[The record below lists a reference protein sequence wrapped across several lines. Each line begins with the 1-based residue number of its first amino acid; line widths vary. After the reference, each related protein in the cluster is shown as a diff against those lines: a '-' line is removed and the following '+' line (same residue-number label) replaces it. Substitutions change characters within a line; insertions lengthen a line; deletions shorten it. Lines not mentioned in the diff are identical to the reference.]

1 MATIGKIT
9 TAKSGSAAINY
20 ALGKDKMPDDTKQWL
35 LDNGVPDEIVE
46 TLHDRAVTMDG
57 WNVDPEYAKEQMRAS
72 RNVFKTTGREVTRI
86 IQSFPESDLEAFNVS
101 DWDKANQLGL
111 ELAKKAFPDYQV
123 AIYTHVDGTGHK
135 LHNHLV
141 INMPNL
147 QTGKKY
153 HEHRSWERIS
163 AINDEI
169 AREHGFSVVDRG
181 NQEPERHT
189 MAERKRAEKG
199 QYVWKDDLRQR
210 IDQAMTELGSNEK
223 SLEELL
229 DNQGVNYKLRGKNVT
244 YTFTDKD
251 QKERKA
257 RGTSLGR
264 DYERETIDNELERQ
278 AKNHEQSGL
287 EPITATIKQVA
298 GEQQNLIEQQQRI
311 ATGLKQENKR
321 KQRLRETAKRL
332 GGKIRELEEPVR
344 EFVARVKENDLYKSF
359 ESKLQKAKEQKAER
373 DRQNALKR
381 EQQRQAQQRYSR
393 NRGGRS
399 R

>member
-1 MATIGKIT
+1 MAIIGKIT
-9 TAKSGSAAINY
+9 TAKSGSAVINY

-35 LDNGVPDEIVE
+35 LDKGVPDEVVE

-57 WNVDPEYAKEQMRAS
+57 WNVDPKYAKEQMRAV
-72 RNVFKTTGREVTRI
+72 RNVFKTTGREVARI

-189 MAERKRAEKG
+189 MAERKLAERG

-223 SLEELL
+223 SFEELL
-229 DNQGVNYKLRGKNVT
+229 DNQGVSYKLRGKNVT

-251 QKERKA
+251 QEERKA

-278 AKNHEQSGL
+278 AKSYEQSEL
-287 EPITATIKQVA
+287 EPITAAIKQVA
-298 GEQQNLIEQQQRI
+298 GEQKNLIEQQQRI
-311 ATGLKQENKR
+311 AKSLKQENKR
-321 KQRLRETAKRL
+321 NQRLRERAKRL
-332 GGKIRELEEPVR
+332 GDKIRELEE
-344 EFVARVKENDLYKSF
+344 
-359 ESKLQKAKEQKAER
+359 
-373 DRQNALKR
+373 
-381 EQQRQAQQRYSR
+381 
-393 NRGGRS
+393 
-399 R
+399 

>member
-86 IQSFPESDLEAFNVS
+86 IQSFPESDLEAFNVN

-169 AREHGFSVVDRG
+169 AREHGYSVVDRG

-229 DNQGVNYKLRGKNVT
+229 DNQGVSYKLRGKNVT

-287 EPITATIKQVA
+287 ESITATIKQVA

-311 ATGLKQENKR
+311 AKGLKQENKR

-332 GGKIRELEEPVR
+332 GGKIRELEESIR

-359 ESKLQKAKEQKAER
+359 ERKLQNAKEQKAEH